1 MSGGPGFWYSGLIG
15 SSLLK
20 DAGATP
26 LGCTGAFSSIT
37 IKSEAPDCRAELTA
51 ALHPLIKNLD
61 ALNRNGAGL
70 THWLRRMAA
79 DHYRS
84 AVRTLRGADRARRG
98 AHLHRRGPTTG
109 RCAGIAGIGSAE
121 RRAATGLAL
130 RIARSG
136 TGSLSARNDYF

>member
-26 LGCTGAFSSIT
+26 LGCTDAFSSIT

-70 THWLRRMAA
+70 THTLNRSSSSGNTAETQGMVGLIILLHASSFGAVCVHGRFRM
-79 DHYRS
+79 
-84 AVRTLRGADRARRG
+84 
-98 AHLHRRGPTTG
+98 
-109 RCAGIAGIGSAE
+109 
-121 RRAATGLAL
+121 
-130 RIARSG
+130 G
-136 TGSLSARNDYF
+136 T